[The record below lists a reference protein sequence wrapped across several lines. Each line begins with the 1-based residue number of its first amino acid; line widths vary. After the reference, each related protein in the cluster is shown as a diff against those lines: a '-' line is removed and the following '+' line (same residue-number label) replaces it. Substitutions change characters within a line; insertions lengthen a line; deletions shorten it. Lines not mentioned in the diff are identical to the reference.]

1 MTNNPVN
8 RIEWIF
14 DLLKVESFNYS
25 VMFAKYS
32 LIFGMS
38 NKTFD
43 KDWIKAN
50 LRIEEYQGK
59 RNKAIEEASIAIEIK
74 ALESG
79 LKSKSDRLAIL
90 QNQVDEIIID
100 LKDGQIEKGD
110 GSSRDLNPVERA
122 KIRQVL
128 KEVQSEIS
136 RIDGDYAP
144 IKSDIVLNKGFTF
157 DIDGE

>member
-43 KDWIKAN
+43 KDWI
-50 LRIEEYQGK
+50 
-59 RNKAIEEASIAIEIK
+59 KAIEEASIAIEIK

-136 RIDGDYAP
+136 KIDGDYAP
-144 IKSDIVLNKGFTF
+144 IKSDIALNKGFTF